1 MTPGIAD
8 PGGRGGESAGGGVVG
23 RGREGV
29 GRIVEFDG
37 DEGLGRIEADGGAS
51 YPFHCVAIADGT
63 RRIDLG
69 VRVRFRVVAGLPGRW
84 EAREIRP
91 DAPAAPS
98 G

>member
-1 MTPGIAD
+1 MSPGTAD
-8 PGGRGGESAGGGVVG
+8 PGGRVGESAGGGVG

-37 DEGLGRIEADGGAS
+37 DVGLGRIEADGGAS

-63 RRIDLG
+63 RRIELG

-84 EAREIRP
+84 EAGEIRP
-91 DAPAAPS
+91 AGAAAAS
-98 G
+98 L